1 MLLVKREVGTM
12 GLLGTGST
20 TCRHRELMFVR
31 SVLVKKNQFK
41 KREIKHEMIAVQI
54 LPIKLTRLQVRRE
67 LTQERNGRTFR
78 FVSP

>member
-1 MLLVKREVGTM
+1 MLLVKRKVGTM
-12 GLLGTGST
+12 WLLGTGST
-20 TCRHRELMFVR
+20 TCRHMKLIFVK
-31 SVLVKKNQFK
+31 SVLVKKELIIK
-41 KREIKHEMIAVQI
+41 ETEKHEMIAVQI